1 MSDIIKQ
8 NLLKYFPD
16 KDEVKTILKDLGL
29 SDEEIEERL
38 SCNLNEILIYE
49 TAHRI
54 IDDLSSLSDKILE
67 KFAKIMN
74 VTDNRF
80 AFKTE
85 FLFRAVYFLK
95 KKAYGQFIIERE
107 GELIQE
113 ISQSGF
119 GIKSDVPELTN
130 EMIRYLMK
138 VIIYTNCD
146 KTLILKAVSQWEQK
160 FKQLIRSR
168 STRIAIPCA
177 FNKKLSEYKTLN
189 DCVRGMLV
197 YNMLIGQE
205 YFKPGMKGFKIYC
218 KGVDL
223 KQLNISPSELTTRL
237 RNFAQQFNIQKKNL
251 MEILDRITIPD
262 TMDTIPEW
270 IIIDENV
277 LLEKIFRNKV
287 NELLEP
293 IGITIVSDASSAI
306 LSELF

>member
-1 MSDIIKQ
+1 
-8 NLLKYFPD
+8 
-16 KDEVKTILKDLGL
+16 
-29 SDEEIEERL
+29 
-38 SCNLNEILIYE
+38 
-49 TAHRI
+49 
-54 IDDLSSLSDKILE
+54 
-67 KFAKIMN
+67 
-74 VTDNRF
+74 
-80 AFKTE
+80 
-85 FLFRAVYFLK
+85 
-95 KKAYGQFIIERE
+95 
-107 GELIQE
+107 
-113 ISQSGF
+113 
-119 GIKSDVPELTN
+119 
-130 EMIRYLMK
+130 
-138 VIIYTNCD
+138 
-146 KTLILKAVSQWEQK
+146 
-160 FKQLIRSR
+160 
-168 STRIAIPCA
+168 
-177 FNKKLSEYKTLN
+177 
-189 DCVRGMLV
+189 MLV